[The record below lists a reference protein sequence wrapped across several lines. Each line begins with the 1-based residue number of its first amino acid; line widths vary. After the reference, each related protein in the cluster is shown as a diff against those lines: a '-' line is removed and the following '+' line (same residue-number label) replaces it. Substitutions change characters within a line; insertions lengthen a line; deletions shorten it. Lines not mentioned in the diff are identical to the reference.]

1 MVGEMDKVNFI
12 ETLKSTDP
20 SNGLKQE
27 CLQYFVD
34 NYPVQIN
41 VRHPFFG
48 TVVGKT
54 WTSLEGYQVKND
66 KKAMNKLD
74 ENYNKLVERIKEI
87 EDYDK
92 E

>member
-1 MVGEMDKVNFI
+1 MNKEEFI
-12 ETLKSTDP
+12 STLKSENPPND
-20 SNGLKQE
+20 LKLD
-27 CLQYFVD
+27 CLQYFVE

-41 VRHPFFG
+41 VKHPFFG

-66 KKAMNKLD
+66 KKAMDKLE

>member
-1 MVGEMDKVNFI
+1 MTSKEEFI
-12 ETLKSTDP
+12 STLKSTDP
-20 SNGLKQE
+20 SSDLKQE
-27 CLQYFVD
+27 CLQYFVE

-66 KKAMNKLD
+66 KKAMDKLE
-74 ENYNKLVERIKEI
+74 ENYNKLVERIVEI
-87 EDYDK
+87 ETFK
-92 E
+92 

>member
-1 MVGEMDKVNFI
+1 MNREEFI
-12 ETLKSTDP
+12 STLKSTDP

-27 CLQYFVD
+27 CLQYFVE
-34 NYPVQIN
+34 NYPVQID
-41 VRHPFFG
+41 VKHPFFG

-66 KKAMNKLD
+66 KKAMDKLE

-87 EDYDK
+87 EEYGK

>member
-1 MVGEMDKVNFI
+1 MNKEEFI
-12 ETLKSTDP
+12 STLKSEKPAND
-20 SNGLKQE
+20 SKLD

-34 NYPVQIN
+34 NYPVQID
-41 VRHPFFG
+41 VKHPFFG

-54 WTSLEGYQVKND
+54 LTSLQGYQVKND
-66 KKAMNKLD
+66 KKAIDKLE

-87 EDYDK
+87 EGY

>member
-1 MVGEMDKVNFI
+1 MNREEFI
-12 ETLKSTDP
+12 STLKSTDP

-27 CLQYFVD
+27 CLQCFVE

-66 KKAMNKLD
+66 KKAMGKLE

-87 EDYDK
+87 EEYDK

>member
-1 MVGEMDKVNFI
+1 MNKETFI
-12 ETLKSTDP
+12 ETLKSTNP

-27 CLQYFVD
+27 CLQYFVE

-48 TVVGKT
+48 TVAGKT

-66 KKAMNKLD
+66 KKAMDKLE

-87 EDYDK
+87 EEYDK

>member
-1 MVGEMDKVNFI
+1 MNKEEFI
-12 ETLKSTDP
+12 STLKSTNP

-48 TVVGKT
+48 TVAGKT

-66 KKAMNKLD
+66 KKAMDKLE

-87 EDYDK
+87 EEYDK

>member
-1 MVGEMDKVNFI
+1 MNREEFI
-12 ETLKSTDP
+12 STLKSTDP

-27 CLQYFVD
+27 CLQYFVE

-54 WTSLEGYQVKND
+54 WTSLEGYHVKND
-66 KKAMNKLD
+66 KKAMDKLE

-87 EDYDK
+87 EEYDK

>member
-1 MVGEMDKVNFI
+1 MDKVNFI
-12 ETLKSTDP
+12 ETLKSENP
-20 SNGLKQE
+20 SNALKQK
-27 CLQYFVD
+27 CLQYFID

-41 VRHPFFG
+41 VKHPFFG
-48 TVVGKT
+48 TVGKT

-66 KKAMNKLD
+66 KKAIDKLE

-87 EDYDK
+87 EEYGK

>member
-1 MVGEMDKVNFI
+1 MNKEEFI
-12 ETLKSTDP
+12 STLKSTNP
-20 SNGLKQE
+20 SNDLKQE
-27 CLQYFVD
+27 CLQYFVE
-34 NYPVQIN
+34 NYPVQID
-41 VRHPFFG
+41 VKHPFFG

-66 KKAMNKLD
+66 KKAMDKLE

-87 EDYDK
+87 EEYGK

>member
-1 MVGEMDKVNFI
+1 MNKEEFI
-12 ETLKSTDP
+12 STLKSTNP
-20 SNGLKQE
+20 SNDLKQE

-48 TVVGKT
+48 TVAGKT

-66 KKAMNKLD
+66 KKAIDKLE

-92 E
+92 

>member
-1 MVGEMDKVNFI
+1 MNKEEFI
-12 ETLKSTDP
+12 STLKSTDP
-20 SNGLKQE
+20 SNSIKQE
-27 CLQYFVD
+27 CLQYFID
-34 NYPVQIN
+34 NYPVQID
-41 VRHPFFG
+41 VKHPFFG

-66 KKAMNKLD
+66 KKAMDKLE

-87 EDYDK
+87 EEYDK

>member
-1 MVGEMDKVNFI
+1 MNKEEFI
-12 ETLKSTDP
+12 STLKSETPAND
-20 SNGLKQE
+20 SKLD

-34 NYPVQIN
+34 NYPVQID

-48 TVVGKT
+48 TIIGKT
-54 WTSLEGYQVKND
+54 LTSLQDYQVKND
-66 KKAMNKLD
+66 KKAMDKLE

>member
-1 MVGEMDKVNFI
+1 MNKETFI

-27 CLQYFVD
+27 CLQYFVE
-34 NYPVQIN
+34 NYPVQID
-41 VRHPFFG
+41 VKHPFFG

-66 KKAMNKLD
+66 KKAMDKLE

-87 EDYDK
+87 EEYGK

>member
-1 MVGEMDKVNFI
+1 MTTKEEFI
-12 ETLKSTDP
+12 STLKAPNP
-20 SNGLKQE
+20 SNDLKQE
-27 CLQYFVD
+27 CLQYFVE

-66 KKAMNKLD
+66 KKAMDKLE

-87 EDYDK
+87 EEYGK
-92 E
+92 G

>member
-1 MVGEMDKVNFI
+1 MNKEEFI
-12 ETLKSTDP
+12 STLKSENP
-20 SNGLKQE
+20 SNDLKLD
-27 CLQYFVD
+27 CLQYFVE
-34 NYPVQIN
+34 NYPVQID
-41 VRHPFFG
+41 VKHPFFG

-66 KKAMNKLD
+66 KKAMDKLE

-87 EDYDK
+87 EEYGK

>member
-1 MVGEMDKVNFI
+1 MNREEFI
-12 ETLKSTDP
+12 STLKSTDP

-27 CLQYFVD
+27 CLQYFVE

-66 KKAMNKLD
+66 KKAMGKLE

-87 EDYDK
+87 EEYDK

>member
-1 MVGEMDKVNFI
+1 MNREEFI
-12 ETLKSTDP
+12 STLKSTDP

-48 TVVGKT
+48 TVAGKT

-66 KKAMNKLD
+66 KKAMDKLE
-74 ENYNKLVERIKEI
+74 ENYNKLVERIVEI
-87 EDYDK
+87 ETFK
-92 E
+92 